1 MVLEVCVGI
10 KKNIATLFNYTQ
22 HNLSD
27 FMSSLDGGGGGGG
40 GVKVVLEDRTHIGHA
55 SDEIFRCAYF

>member
-1 MVLEVCVGI
+1 MLVL

-40 GVKVVLEDRTHIGHA
+40 LKWFSKLNGDRTHIGHA
-55 SDEIFRCAYF
+55 SDELFVFIFKE